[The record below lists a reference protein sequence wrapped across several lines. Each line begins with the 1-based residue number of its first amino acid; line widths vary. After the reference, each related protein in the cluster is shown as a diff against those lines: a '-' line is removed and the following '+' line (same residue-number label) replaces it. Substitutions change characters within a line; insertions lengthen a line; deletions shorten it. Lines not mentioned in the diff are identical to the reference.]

1 MHAVQQIALS
11 ETARER
17 YLSYA
22 MSVIT
27 SRALPDVRDGLKPV
41 QRRILY
47 TMFHE
52 LGLGVGS
59 RYRKSAAVVG
69 DVMGKYHPHGDQS
82 IYDALV
88 RMAQPFSLLA
98 PLIDPQGNF
107 GSLDG
112 DPPAAMRYTE
122 CRLSAIAEE
131 LLREIRK
138 DTVDYRPSY
147 DGQREEPIVLPAQ
160 FPQLLV
166 NGVEGIAVGLATR
179 IPPHNLGEVIDGCVA
194 LIDGTAHSTAD
205 LTRHI
210 LGPDLPTGGRI
221 LNDRQELIRIY
232 EEGHGSVRM
241 RGEWTTEADSR
252 RTRVI
257 ITSIPYG
264 QNKAKLIERIGADV
278 EEKKLPQVVDLR
290 DESTDDVRI
299 VLELKPGASPE
310 AVMAYLYKRTP
321 LETTFPVQMNALV
334 PTERLD
340 IATPE
345 RLDLKRMLDLWLEF
359 RNATIRRRYEHDLK
373 LLEQRIHIL
382 EALAQV
388 FDALDEI
395 LVIIRA
401 SEGKKDAARKLMARF
416 SFDEVQTEAILDL
429 QLYKLAR
436 LEILVILD
444 ELENKRAEAAEIR
457 AILSSEARLWEVV
470 KRELLELKALYAQP
484 RRTILGAPGEELT
497 YDEQAYVE
505 KEDTFVIVTRGGWVK
520 RQSSFTEVG
529 RIRVKEHD
537 EVGWLYRSDTTTTLS
552 LIVSDGTAYTMRV
565 GDIPATSG
573 HGSPISR
580 LFTVAD
586 GAQIVGVVL
595 HHPTSFTGPRDP
607 APPPED
613 PAAPFLVGFTRLGRV
628 VRIPAEPYAEESN
641 RSGRRFVR
649 LDDGDALILAEV
661 AMGGERVSLASKGG
675 NVLVFPLREASAG
688 RGPGK
693 GTTAIKLKEGDS
705 VFAVALVPDEED
717 GVKVTGPNGKTWL
730 VSQDEIGLGG
740 RADTGRQ
747 LFRRG
752 ELVTW
757 HREPTVRSGGAT
769 ETEGGEA

>member
-1 MHAVQQIALS
+1 MQAVQPVALPDA
-11 ETARER
+11 ARER

-22 MSVIT
+22 LSVIT

-52 LGLGVGS
+52 LSLGVGS

-69 DVMGKYHPHGDQS
+69 EVMGKYHPHGDQS

-98 PLIDPQGNF
+98 PLVDPQGNF

-138 DTVDYRPSY
+138 DTVDYRASY
-147 DGQREEPIVLPAQ
+147 DGQRDEPIVLPAQ

-194 LIDGTAHSTAD
+194 LIDGEAHSTAD
-205 LTRHI
+205 LVRYI
-210 LGPDLPTGGRI
+210 PGPDLPTGGRI
-221 LNDRQELIRIY
+221 LNDRAELVRIY
-232 EEGHGSVRM
+232 EEGQGSVRM
-241 RGEWTTEADSR
+241 RGEWTTETEGR
-252 RTRVI
+252 RTRVV

-264 QNKAKLIERIGADV
+264 QNKARLIERIGADV

-290 DESTDDVRI
+290 DESTDDVRV

-310 AVMAYLYKRTP
+310 AVMAYLYRRTP

-334 PTERLD
+334 PTERVD
-340 IATPE
+340 VARPE

-359 RNATIRRRYEHDLK
+359 RNATVRRRFEHDLRN
-373 LLEQRIHIL
+373 LEKRIHIL
-382 EALAQV
+382 EAFAVV

-395 LVIIRA
+395 LALIRA
-401 SEGKKDAARKLMARF
+401 SEGKKDAARKMMDRF
-416 SFDEVQTEAILDL
+416 GFDEVQTEAILDL
-429 QLYKLAR
+429 QLYKLAK

-444 ELENKRAEAAEIR
+444 ELEQRRAEAADIR
-457 AILSSEARLWEVV
+457 AILGSEARLWDCV

-484 RRTILGAPGEELT
+484 RRTVLGAPGQELT
-497 YDEQAYVE
+497 FDEQAYIE
-505 KEDTFVIVTRGGWVK
+505 KEETFVIVTRGGWLK
-520 RQSSFTEVG
+520 RQSSFTEVS

-537 EVGWLYRSDTTTTLS
+537 EVGWLMRADTTNNLTVLT
-552 LIVSDGTAYTMRV
+552 SDGTAFTLRV
-565 GDIPATSG
+565 GDVPATTG
-573 HGSPISR
+573 HGSPLSR
-580 LFTVAD
+580 LVTVAD
-586 GAQIVGVVL
+586 GAQVVGVIL
-595 HHPTSFTGPRDP
+595 HDPTSFTGPPGGADDDP
-607 APPPED
+607 PGPY
-613 PAAPFLVGFTRLGRV
+613 LVGLTRLGRV
-628 VRIPAEPYAEESN
+628 QRLLLEPYTEISTRA
-641 RSGRRFVR
+641 GRRFAR
-649 LDDGDALILAEV
+649 LDDGDAVLVAEA
-661 AMGGERVSLASKGG
+661 AMGGELVSLATRGG
-675 NVLVFPLREASAG
+675 NALVFPLREAPLL
-688 RGPGK
+688 RGAGK
-693 GTTAIKLKEGDS
+693 GTNAVSLKDDD
-705 VFAVALVPDEED
+705 AVYAAALAPDRD
-717 GVKVTGPNGKTWL
+717 GGVRVTGPTGKTWL
-730 VSQDEIGLGG
+730 ISEAEIGRGS
-740 RADTGRQ
+740 RAANGKV

-752 ELVTW
+752 EMAAW
-757 HREPTVRSGGAT
+757 HREPVLRAQVAAAA
-769 ETEGGEA
+769 EGGEE